1 MTTID
6 RSGHSVEEIIRQFR
20 REHKIRDHELHYEIL
35 QKPSRGFFGLFANKT
50 AVVRFKLPSEA
61 DRIRLYTE
69 TLLDRMGI
77 SFTNIDCKTEGKTLY
92 LAVEGVVETGFLIG
106 KNGSMLETIQYLINR
121 TFENSKEYQRVY
133 IDADDYRKRRE
144 SQFLNRYL
152 AQINKVKKTEETLT
166 LEPMT
171 AGERR
176 IIHRHVEKDRGL
188 RTLTVGEGDRKRVI
202 IFSSKKNADEV
213 RKSSGF
219 KQRPS
224 RAPRGKGRPRRP
236 YKPRTDS
243 KPGVSKQAKKQMHRP
258 RRPKPRT
265 QRDDHGKDS

>member
-1 MTTID
+1 
-6 RSGHSVEEIIRQFR
+6 
-20 REHKIRDHELHYEIL
+20 
-35 QKPSRGFFGLFANKT
+35 
-50 AVVRFKLPSEA
+50 
-61 DRIRLYTE
+61 
-69 TLLDRMGI
+69 
-77 SFTNIDCKTEGKTLY
+77 
-92 LAVEGVVETGFLIG
+92 LIG

-243 KPGVSKQAKKQMHRP
+243 KPGVSKQPKSRCIALADPNPEPREMIMVKIHKINAGHYWSDGGALLGVLPYALWKDKAETDELRRKKMELNLLLIESEDRLILIDTGIGNRLSDKQKKIYRP
-258 RRPKPRT
+258 SDFLLPYALHEKGLRIRT
-265 QRDDHGKDS
+265 SLT